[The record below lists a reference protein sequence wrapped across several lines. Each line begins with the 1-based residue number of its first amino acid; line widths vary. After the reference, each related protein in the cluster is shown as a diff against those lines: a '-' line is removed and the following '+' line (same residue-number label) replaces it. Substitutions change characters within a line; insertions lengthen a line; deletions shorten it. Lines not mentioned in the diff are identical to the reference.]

1 LSGGKAGSARFGSK
15 FTVRHRLAFL
25 FVVALLL
32 LPSAAVCQWKE
43 PPSTGSP
50 ENTLPDR
57 TTLAGQSGLAP
68 MISAK
73 LADAGANAKLH
84 KAVVEVQTDGVSMVD
99 PATHQQPKLDE
110 AHIAYQL
117 DGHGPIHSTSKTWTF
132 IDLPAGDHRI
142 RVSLM
147 SNDNHQIGKEQV
159 LKLHVP

>member
-1 LSGGKAGSARFGSK
+1 
-15 FTVRHRLAFL
+15 VRHRLAFV

-43 PPSTGSP
+43 PPATGSP

-117 DGHGPIHSTSKTWTF
+117 DGHGPIHSISKTWTF